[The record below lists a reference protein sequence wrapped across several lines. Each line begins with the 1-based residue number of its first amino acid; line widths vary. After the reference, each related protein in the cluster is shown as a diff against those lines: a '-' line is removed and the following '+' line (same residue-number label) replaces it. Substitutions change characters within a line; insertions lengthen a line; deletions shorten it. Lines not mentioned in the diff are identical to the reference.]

1 MIKRNPALH
10 KTGYRLPQPAIGPRQ
25 LRKDVGPGAAM
36 VIVSTRPA
44 VPMPVTPVVLLMRAV
59 PAPTASVVYQYDER
73 SKKVVPYSLV
83 ATLLK
88 VLLRLVPTVV
98 MMVTA
103 ATAIRAA
110 ISPYSTAVTPV
121 SSPISF
127 VKNARIGF
135 FLWFDRAS
143 VQCKIKPSVKLPLR
157 PVMGVNANRLGAWRC
172 GPAGLRGRDL
182 GPLGVRPAV
191 ASLQRQS

>member
-1 MIKRNPALH
+1 
-10 KTGYRLPQPAIGPRQ
+10 
-25 LRKDVGPGAAM
+25 M
-36 VIVSTRPA
+36 VIVSTRHA

-73 SKKVVPYSLV
+73 SKKVVPYSLA

-98 MMVTA
+98 MIVTA

-143 VQCKIKPSVKLPLR
+143 VQCKIKPSVKLPLS
-157 PVMGVNANRLGAWRC
+157 ARLWE
-172 GPAGLRGRDL
+172 
-182 GPLGVRPAV
+182 
-191 ASLQRQS
+191 